1 MRPLGQLDQ
10 QGIARGM
17 SVPVVDLLEPV
28 EIDSN
33 QRNLVVG
40 PDGSGDFDLDKLRE
54 RCVIGEAGHLVMA
67 IA

>member
-1 MRPLGQLDQ
+1 
-10 QGIARGM
+10 M

-40 PDGSGDFDLDKLRE
+40 PDGSGDFHLDKLRE
-54 RCVIGEAGHLVMA
+54 
-67 IA
+67 